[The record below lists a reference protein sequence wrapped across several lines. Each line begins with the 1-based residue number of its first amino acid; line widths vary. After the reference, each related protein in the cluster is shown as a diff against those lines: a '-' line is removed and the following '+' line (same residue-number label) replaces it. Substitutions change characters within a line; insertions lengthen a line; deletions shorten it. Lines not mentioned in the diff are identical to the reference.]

1 MSSGVNWQ
9 GVAGSRRSLHPLGL
23 QTLFVEKQEKKSASG
38 VRWVHVF
45 QYHYAHR
52 SARRLLIDL
61 TNGSVEK
68 EQTIDSVH
76 LPLNNT
82 EIDFARNLILQ
93 DPAVMQKLHNEQ
105 IKRGQTQTQNLTELD
120 VKASIYE
127 PWSSSHPCHT
137 QRCALLSLFDH
148 TNTVFSMEPVVLLDT
163 LEVQL
168 LEPR

>member
-1 MSSGVNWQ
+1 MSSAVSWQ
-9 GVAGSRRSLHPLGL
+9 GAAGSRRSLHPLGL
-23 QTLFVEKQEKKSASG
+23 QTLFVEKQEKKSEPG

-45 QYHYAHR
+45 QYHYAHGA
-52 SARRLLIDL
+52 ARRLLIDL

-68 EQTIDSVH
+68 EQTINSVH

-93 DPAVMQKLHNEQ
+93 DPAVMQQLRNEQ
-105 IKRGQTQTQNLTELD
+105 IKRGQPQTLDLTELD

-137 QRCALLSLFDH
+137 QRCALLSLFDDS
-148 TNTVFSMEPVVLLDT
+148 NTVFTIEPVVLLDT
-163 LEVQL
+163 LQVQL